1 LGATLSSVK
10 AFEAAQCISEGATE
24 IDMVINV
31 GALLSGRLDV
41 VRRDIEM
48 VRSATQGV
56 VLKVI
61 LETCL
66 LTPEQIVVASRI
78 AEAAGADFVKTSTG
92 FSTGGATLEHVALM
106 RKTVGPKVQVKASG
120 GVKTAEQ
127 VSLSFFFPRLLLKEL
142 FSRLV
147 R

>member
-1 LGATLSSVK
+1 
-10 AFEAAQCISEGATE
+10 
-24 IDMVINV
+24 MVINV
-31 GALLSGRLDV
+31 GALQAGRLDI

-66 LTPEQIVVASRI
+66 LSPEQIVTASKI

-92 FSTGGATLEHVALM
+92 FSTGGAKLEDVALM
-106 RKTVGPKVQVKASG
+106 RKTVSPKVQVKASG

-127 VSLSFFFPRLLLKEL
+127 ARAMIAAGATRIGTSSGVDIVNGVAQKTVSGNY
-142 FSRLV
+142 
-147 R
+147 